1 MVILEKIE
9 QLGRMLYP
17 TGRAFKMAKDSLFD
31 KLNSGLSLSE
41 ERAVSDA
48 KLILDSALPDNTN
61 FDASDATQW
70 ERRLG
75 LITNVSLTVDERK
88 IAIQRK
94 MNHPG
99 NIKPRQNY
107 RYLERELR
115 AAGFDVYV
123 YENIFPYGSGYYTQ
137 DPLYLTGGVGGVDF
151 QHGTPTPQHDD
162 GQHGGGY
169 QNIIA
174 NYLEEGLDWSF
185 STGNNLYGTFFIGG
199 NPLGTFANID
209 ATRKNEFR
217 QLILR
222 LKPVHKIGFLFV
234 NYV

>member
-123 YENIFPYGSGYYTQ
+123 YENRFDDSMGGLMTRGPLDVSGGIGGIDVQYGNIQYGNGNYGSYFGKIVVNSIFNEE
-137 DPLYLTGGVGGVDF
+137 DLLFNVG
-151 QHGTPTPQHDD
+151 
-162 GQHGGGY
+162 
-169 QNIIA
+169 
-174 NYLEEGLDWSF
+174 S
-185 STGNNLYGTFFIGG
+185 NLRSTFFIGG
-199 NPLGTFANID
+199 TPIGTFANVD
-209 ATRKNEFR
+209 ATREIEFR
-217 QLILR
+217 ELILKI
-222 LKPVHKIGFLFV
+222 KPVQTVAYLLV
-234 NYV
+234 SYV